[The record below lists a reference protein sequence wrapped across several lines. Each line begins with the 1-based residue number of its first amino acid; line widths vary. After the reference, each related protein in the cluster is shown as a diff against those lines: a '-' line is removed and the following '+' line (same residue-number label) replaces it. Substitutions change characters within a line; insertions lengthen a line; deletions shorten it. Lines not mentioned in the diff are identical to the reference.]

1 MLGSAPAGG
10 AQHPAAACSLRIRMI
25 VSEAL
30 TVTAQATQAVQ
41 SELNEFEITS

>member
-30 TVTAQATQAVQ
+30 TVTAQATVQ
-41 SELNEFEITS
+41 SELNEIEITS